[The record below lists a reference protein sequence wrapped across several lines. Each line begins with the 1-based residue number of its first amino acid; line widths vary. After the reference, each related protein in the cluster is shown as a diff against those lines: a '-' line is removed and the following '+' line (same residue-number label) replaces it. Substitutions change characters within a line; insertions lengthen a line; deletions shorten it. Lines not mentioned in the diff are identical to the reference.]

1 MTPAQDA
8 ALRRAAAATEP
19 IPIPAGTA
27 RVLGEQYRYI
37 VAEDGGWIITP
48 LGRAHLA
55 GERAH
60 KQRGEVEAKL
70 SREDRRWA
78 ERVEAWLKAHERFE
92 DDMTQYTI
100 YRYAKHVAA
109 CDRAGIEPVLTEK
122 WGDGAREWVE
132 QAVRNAAECL
142 RDYDEAM
149 KRAGERGVGV
159 SVGYEADPKVPRS
172 RREAANAA
180 ASDSATV
187 VSLGTYRERRPGPKG
202 AA

>member
-27 RVLGEQYRYI
+27 RVLGEQCRYI
-37 VAEDGGWIITP
+37 VTEGDGWVITP

-60 KQRGEVEAKL
+60 EKRSEVEGKL
-70 SREDRRWA
+70 TREDRHWA
-78 ERVEAWLKAHERFE
+78 ERVEAWLKAHKRFE

-109 CDRAGIEPVLTEK
+109 CDRAGVEPVLTEK

-132 QAVRNAAECL
+132 QAVRNAADCL
-142 RDYDEAM
+142 RDFDRAM
-149 KRAGERGVGV
+149 KLAADRGVGV
-159 SVGYEADPKVPRS
+159 SVDYEADAKVPRS

-180 ASDSATV
+180 ASANV
-187 VSLGTYRERRPGPKG
+187 VSLGTYRERRPGPRG